1 MKKTN
6 PKKKPITQ
14 ADADRA
20 WQDGVTKGVT
30 NAMAIFLTVIMDK
43 YDGEKYIA
51 DLWKEINKL
60 SEEVKEK
67 RVSVAD
73 LRRTLADEYG
83 VYV

>member
-20 WQDGVTKGVT
+20 WQDGVVKGVS
-30 NAMAIFLTVIMDK
+30 NAMAIFLTVILDK

-60 SEEVKEK
+60 SEEVREK
-67 RVSVAD
+67 RVSVSD
-73 LRRTLADEYG
+73 LRRVLFDEYG
-83 VYV
+83 VQV